1 MDIDWWLI
9 VVAGWAA
16 IGVVTGLVMGR
27 RGFSA
32 WAWLF
37 IGVVLGPLVVPLA
50 FASIREGR
58 PVMLERLSE
67 GRPSGGGTNVLIGI
81 DGSDGASDAA
91 RASLAVV
98 GSALGRCT
106 LAGVIDR
113 DTARAPAALRLER
126 ERLQEALQAVA
137 GSIPRVE
144 PDIVLLEGKPVD
156 ALTRFAAEGGYEL
169 IVVGRRGRGATKA
182 LLGSTAEALARGG
195 DIPVLIV

>member
-9 VVAGWAA
+9 VVAAWVG

-67 GRPSGGGTNVLIGI
+67 GRPSGGGTHVLIGI
-81 DGSDGASDAA
+81 DGSGGASEAA
-91 RASLAVV
+91 RAGLA
-98 GSALGRCT
+98 
-106 LAGVIDR
+106 LAGG
-113 DTARAPAALRLER
+113 AA
-126 ERLQEALQAVA
+126 
-137 GSIPRVE
+137 
-144 PDIVLLEGKPVD
+144 
-156 ALTRFAAEGGYEL
+156 
-169 IVVGRRGRGATKA
+169 AT
-182 LLGSTAEALARGG
+182 S
-195 DIPVLIV
+195 